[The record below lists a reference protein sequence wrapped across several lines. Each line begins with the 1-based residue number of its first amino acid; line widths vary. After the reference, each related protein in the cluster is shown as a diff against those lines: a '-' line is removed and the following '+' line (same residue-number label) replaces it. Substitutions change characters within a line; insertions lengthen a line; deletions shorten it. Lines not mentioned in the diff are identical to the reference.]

1 MDKVI
6 IAIDGQAS
14 TGKSTQA
21 KKIADHL
28 GFKYRDS
35 GAYYRAITL
44 YLLNSNVNHD
54 LKISQEILNQI
65 SIKQDYGEG
74 NFRIFLNDDNVT
86 NKIRGHKVSL
96 NVSNYAK
103 KPEIRKFVFDQLR
116 NSAESNSIVV
126 DGRDIGT
133 KILPYAN
140 FKFFIDASIEIR
152 ARRRLLEKNISFLHE
167 NDEKCMLQSLIR
179 EMKERDK
186 LDSSRIISPLV
197 PAVDAHVIDTS
208 FIDADQLLLKVTKII
223 EGI

>member
-28 GFKYRDS
+28 GFNYRDS

-44 YLLNSNVNHD
+44 YLLNSNVNHN
-54 LKISQEILNQI
+54 LKISQEILNKI
-65 SIKQDYGEG
+65 IIKQDYSEG

-96 NVSNYAK
+96 SVSNYAK

-133 KILPYAN
+133 VVFPDAD
-140 FKFFIDASIEIR
+140 FKFFLIAEPRIR
-152 ARRRLLEKNISFLHE
+152 AERRHKQIGDDSVKVDIIEEEIKI
-167 NDEKCMLQSLIR
+167 
-179 EMKERDK
+179 RDK
-186 LDSSRIISPLV
+186 TDSTREIAPLRK
-197 PAVDAHVIDTS
+197 ADDAFKIDVSDLT
-208 FIDADQLLLKVTKII
+208 IDEVFNKILQKI
-223 EGI
+223 KSD

>member
-28 GFKYRDS
+28 GFNYRDS

-44 YLLNSNVNHD
+44 HLLNNNVNHD
-54 LKISQEILNQI
+54 LKISQKILNQI
-65 SIKQDYGEG
+65 SIEQDYSEG

-96 NVSNYAK
+96 SVSNYAK

-133 KILPYAN
+133 VVFPNAD
-140 FKFFIDASIEIR
+140 FKFFLIAEPRIR
-152 ARRRLLEKNISFLHE
+152 AERRHKQIDDDSVKVDIIEEEIKI
-167 NDEKCMLQSLIR
+167 
-179 EMKERDK
+179 RDK
-186 LDSSRIISPLV
+186 TDSTREIAPLRK
-197 PAVDAHVIDTS
+197 ADDAFKIDVSDLT
-208 FIDADQLLLKVTKII
+208 IDEVFNKILQKI
-223 EGI
+223 KSD

>member
-28 GFKYRDS
+28 GFNYRDS

-65 SIKQDYGEG
+65 SIKQDYSEG
-74 NFRIFLNDDNVT
+74 NFRIFLNDDNVS

-96 NVSNYAK
+96 SVSNYAK

-133 KILPYAN
+133 VVFPDAD
-140 FKFFIDASIEIR
+140 FKFFLIAEPRIR
-152 ARRRLLEKNISFLHE
+152 AERRHKQIDDDSVKVDIIEEEIKI
-167 NDEKCMLQSLIR
+167 
-179 EMKERDK
+179 RDK
-186 LDSSRIISPLV
+186 TDSTREIAPLRK
-197 PAVDAHVIDTS
+197 ADDAFKIDVSDLT
-208 FIDADQLLLKVTKII
+208 IDEVFNKILQKI
-223 EGI
+223 KSD

>member
-28 GFKYRDS
+28 GFNYRDS

-65 SIKQDYGEG
+65 SIKQDYSEG

-96 NVSNYAK
+96 SVSNYAK

-133 KILPYAN
+133 VVFPDAD
-140 FKFFIDASIEIR
+140 FKFFLIAEPRIR
-152 ARRRLLEKNISFLHE
+152 AERRHKQIDDDSVKVDIIEEEIKI
-167 NDEKCMLQSLIR
+167 
-179 EMKERDK
+179 RDK
-186 LDSSRIISPLV
+186 TDSTREIAPLRK
-197 PAVDAHVIDTS
+197 ADDAFKIDVSDLT
-208 FIDADQLLLKVTKII
+208 IDEVFNKILQKI
-223 EGI
+223 KSN

>member
-28 GFKYRDS
+28 GFNYRDS

-44 YLLNSNVNHD
+44 YLLNNNVNHD

-65 SIKQDYGEG
+65 SIKQDYSEG

-96 NVSNYAK
+96 SVSNYAK

-116 NSAESNSIVV
+116 NSAESNSLVV

-133 KILPYAN
+133 VVFPDAD
-140 FKFFIDASIEIR
+140 FKFFLIAEPRIR
-152 ARRRLLEKNISFLHE
+152 AERRHKQID
-167 NDEKCMLQSLIR
+167 DESVKVDII
-179 EMKERDK
+179 EEEIKIRDK
-186 LDSSRIISPLV
+186 TDSTREIAPLRK
-197 PAVDAHVIDTS
+197 ADDAFKIDVS
-208 FIDADQLLLKVTKII
+208 DLSIDEVFNKILQKI
-223 EGI
+223 KSD

>member
-28 GFKYRDS
+28 GFNYRDS

-54 LKISQEILNQI
+54 LKISQEIFNQI
-65 SIKQDYGEG
+65 SIKQDYSEG

-86 NKIRGHKVSL
+86 NKIRGHKISL
-96 NVSNYAK
+96 SVSNYAK

-133 KILPYAN
+133 VVFPDAD
-140 FKFFIDASIEIR
+140 FKFFLIAEPRIR
-152 ARRRLLEKNISFLHE
+152 AERRHKQIDDDSVKVDIIEEEIKI
-167 NDEKCMLQSLIR
+167 
-179 EMKERDK
+179 RDK
-186 LDSSRIISPLV
+186 TDSTREIAPLRK
-197 PAVDAHVIDTS
+197 ADDAFKIDVSDLT
-208 FIDADQLLLKVTKII
+208 IDEVFNKILQKI
-223 EGI
+223 KSD

>member
-28 GFKYRDS
+28 GFNYRDS

-44 YLLNSNVNHD
+44 YLLNNNIKHN

-65 SIKQDYGEG
+65 IIKQDYNEG
-74 NFRIFLNDDNVT
+74 QFRIFLNDDDVT

-96 NVSNYAK
+96 SVSNYAK
-103 KPEIRKFVFDQLR
+103 KSEIRKFVFDQLR
-116 NSAESNSIVV
+116 KSAESNSLVV

-133 KILPYAN
+133 VVFPDAD
-140 FKFFIDASIEIR
+140 FKFFLIAEPRIR
-152 ARRRLLEKNISFLHE
+152 AERRHKQIDDDSVKVDIIEEEIKV
-167 NDEKCMLQSLIR
+167 
-179 EMKERDK
+179 RDK
-186 LDSSRIISPLV
+186 TDSTREIAPLRK
-197 PAVDAHVIDTS
+197 AYDAFEIDVSDLTINEV
-208 FIDADQLLLKVTKII
+208 FNKILQKI
-223 EGI
+223 KSD

>member
-28 GFKYRDS
+28 GFNYRDS

-65 SIKQDYGEG
+65 SIKQDYSEG

-96 NVSNYAK
+96 SVSNYAK

-133 KILPYAN
+133 VVFPDAD
-140 FKFFIDASIEIR
+140 FKFFLIAEPRIR
-152 ARRRLLEKNISFLHE
+152 AERRHKQIDDDSVKVDIIEEEIKI
-167 NDEKCMLQSLIR
+167 
-179 EMKERDK
+179 RDK
-186 LDSSRIISPLV
+186 TDSTREIAPLRK
-197 PAVDAHVIDTS
+197 ADDALKIDVSDLT
-208 FIDADQLLLKVTKII
+208 IDEVFNKILQKI
-223 EGI
+223 KSD

>member
-1 MDKVI
+1 LDKVI

-28 GFKYRDS
+28 GFNYRDS

-65 SIKQDYGEG
+65 SIKQDYSEG

-96 NVSNYAK
+96 SVSNYAK
-103 KPEIRKFVFDQLR
+103 KPEIRKFVFNQLR

-133 KILPYAN
+133 VVFPDAD
-140 FKFFIDASIEIR
+140 FKFFLIAEPRIR
-152 ARRRLLEKNISFLHE
+152 AERRHKQIDDDSVKVDIIEEEIKI
-167 NDEKCMLQSLIR
+167 
-179 EMKERDK
+179 RDK
-186 LDSSRIISPLV
+186 TDSTREIAPLRK
-197 PAVDAHVIDTS
+197 ADDAFKIDVSDLT
-208 FIDADQLLLKVTKII
+208 IDQVFNKILQKI
-223 EGI
+223 KSDYIKN

>member
-28 GFKYRDS
+28 GFNYRDS

-44 YLLNSNVNHD
+44 CLLNSNVNHD

-65 SIKQDYGEG
+65 SIKQDYSEG

-96 NVSNYAK
+96 SVSNYAK

-133 KILPYAN
+133 VVFPDAD
-140 FKFFIDASIEIR
+140 FKFFLIAEPRIR
-152 ARRRLLEKNISFLHE
+152 AERRHKQIDDDSIKVDIIEEEIKI
-167 NDEKCMLQSLIR
+167 
-179 EMKERDK
+179 RDK
-186 LDSSRIISPLV
+186 TDSTREIAPLKK
-197 PAVDAHVIDTS
+197 AYDAYEIDVS
-208 FIDADQLLLKVTKII
+208 DLSIDEVFNKILQKI
-223 EGI
+223 KSD

>member
-28 GFKYRDS
+28 GFNYRDS

-44 YLLNSNVNHD
+44 YLLNNNIKHN

-65 SIKQDYGEG
+65 IIKQDYNEG
-74 NFRIFLNDDNVT
+74 QFRIFLNDDDVT

-96 NVSNYAK
+96 SVSNYAK
-103 KPEIRKFVFDQLR
+103 KSEIRKFVFDQLR
-116 NSAESNSIVV
+116 RSGESNSLVV

-133 KILPYAN
+133 VVFPDAD
-140 FKFFIDASIEIR
+140 FKFFLIAEPRIR
-152 ARRRLLEKNISFLHE
+152 AERRHKQIDDDSVKVDIIEQEINI
-167 NDEKCMLQSLIR
+167 
-179 EMKERDK
+179 RDK
-186 LDSSRIISPLV
+186 TDSTREIAPLRK
-197 PAVDAHVIDTS
+197 AEDAIKIDVSDLT
-208 FIDADQLLLKVTKII
+208 IDEVFNKILQKI
-223 EGI
+223 KSD